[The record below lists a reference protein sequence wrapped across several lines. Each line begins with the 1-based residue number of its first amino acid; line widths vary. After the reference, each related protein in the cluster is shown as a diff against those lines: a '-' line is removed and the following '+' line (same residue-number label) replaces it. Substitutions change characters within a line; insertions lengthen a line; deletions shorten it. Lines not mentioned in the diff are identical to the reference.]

1 MASKK
6 GSLNEIKAK
15 ASREE
20 EKEGGELKER
30 TFWPGGAAGKSGSV
44 CRAVG
49 CALLVMELLAATQ
62 DKCPT
67 YVESG
72 ESEREGGRGARA
84 PLRKWLQMPGVEW
97 IDAME
102 EEGEMHER
110 ERERCKEAKRQK

>member
-1 MASKK
+1 M
-6 GSLNEIKAK
+6 
-15 ASREE
+15 
-20 EKEGGELKER
+20 KER
-30 TFWPGGAAGKSGSV
+30 TFFLAG
-44 CRAVG
+44 RRERERRVG

-72 ESEREGGRGARA
+72 EGEREGERA

-110 ERERCKEAKRQK
+110 ERERCKKAKRQK